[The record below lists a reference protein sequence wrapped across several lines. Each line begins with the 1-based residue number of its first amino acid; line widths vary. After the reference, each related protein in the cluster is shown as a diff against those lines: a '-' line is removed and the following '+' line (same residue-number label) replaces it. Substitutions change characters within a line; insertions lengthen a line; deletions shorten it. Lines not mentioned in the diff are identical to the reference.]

1 MKILTFCIAAAL
13 SISSTI
19 SFSAPF
25 LNPTKNIDNS
35 TTNNSIIN
43 SYNRTNKLAY
53 KSIGDKG
60 FDAANTI
67 IKCKDGNF
75 VLLGRTDSYGA
86 GDMNMSAIKV
96 DASGNILWNKNY
108 GAEESEEGYSGL
120 ETEDGGFIFAGYSDS
135 YGAGSDIKDGWI
147 VRTDAKGVRIW
158 DKTFGSNQSIDEIY
172 SIVPTGTGNYMVLM
186 NSIPIETG
194 KSDIM
199 LLEIDDKGETV
210 WKKSFGGKS
219 SEQGKSLAKT
229 EDGYLIA
236 GHIEGE
242 MITKWDMLLIHV
254 DKEGNKKWEKTY
266 GGGDN
271 EMANVVKVMPS
282 GNILIAGYSYTYAEG
297 SHDAWIVCADK
308 NGKKLWDK
316 NFGGLSTDEA
326 FDILVTDSSEIILI
340 GYTDIFKADEYGNNI
355 SPLSNEIMINKLDAK
370 GNLIWDRTLGGEKD
384 QVAKAGVIADDGSFV
399 LAGYTNENMDTKNVD
414 MLILKVSADGK

>member
-13 SISSTI
+13 SISSTV

-25 LNPTKNIDNS
+25 LNPTKNIDPV
-35 TTNNSIIN
+35 TTTLEID
-43 SYNRTNKLAY
+43 SYNKTNKLAY
-53 KSIGDKG
+53 KSVGDKG

-75 VLLGRTDSYGA
+75 ILLGRTDSYGA

-96 DASGNILWNKNY
+96 DASGNIIWNKNY
-108 GAEESEEGYSGL
+108 GAEESEEGYAGL
-120 ETEDGGFIFAGYSDS
+120 ETSDGGFIFAGYSDS

-147 VRTDAKGVRIW
+147 VRTDSKGIRIW

-172 SIVPTGTGNYMVLM
+172 SIVATDEGNYMILM

-194 KSDIM
+194 KSDII
-199 LLEIDDKGETV
+199 LLEIDDKGETI

-219 SEQGKSLAKT
+219 SEQGHSLAKT
-229 EDGYLIA
+229 ESGYLIA
-236 GHIEGE
+236 GHVEGE
-242 MITKWDMLLIHV
+242 MMTKWDMLLIHV
-254 DKEGNKKWEKTY
+254 DKSGNKKWEKTY

-308 NGKKLWDK
+308 NGKKVWDK

-326 FDILVTDSSEIILI
+326 FDILVTDNSEIILI
-340 GYTDIFKADEYGNNI
+340 GYTDIYKADEYGNNV
-355 SPLSNEIMINKLDAK
+355 SVLSNEIMINKLDSK
-370 GNLIWDRTLGGEKD
+370 GTEIWTRTLGGQKD
-384 QVAKAGVIADDGSFV
+384 QVAKAGAIADDGSFI

>member
-13 SISSTI
+13 SISSTV
-19 SFSAPF
+19 SFAVPF
-25 LNPTKNIDNS
+25 LTDNS
-35 TTNNSIIN
+35 NTKPTNLVTTNLLNK
-43 SYNRTNKLAY
+43 TNKLAY
-53 KSIGDKG
+53 KAVGDKG

-67 IKCKDGNF
+67 IKCNDGNF
-75 VLLGRTDSYGA
+75 ILLGRTDSYGA

-96 DASGNILWNKNY
+96 DASGNIIWNKNY
-108 GAEESEEGYSGL
+108 GAEESEEGYTGL
-120 ETEDGGFIFAGYSDS
+120 ETTDGGFIFAGYSDS

-147 VRTDAKGVRIW
+147 VRTDAKGSRIW

-172 SIVPTGTGNYMVLM
+172 SIVQTDEGNYMVLM
-186 NSIPIETG
+186 NSIPIATG
-194 KSDIM
+194 KSDII
-199 LLEIDDKGETV
+199 LLEIDDKGETI

-219 SEQGKSLAKT
+219 SEQAKSLAKT

-236 GHIEGE
+236 GHVEGE
-242 MITKWDMLLIHV
+242 MMTKWDMLLIHV
-254 DKEGNKKWEKTY
+254 DKKGNKKWEKTY

-297 SHDAWIVCADK
+297 SHDAWVVCADK

-316 NFGGLSTDEA
+316 NFGGLSTDEI
-326 FDILVTDSSEIILI
+326 FDILVTDNSEIILI
-340 GYTDIFKADEYGNNI
+340 GYTDIYKADEYGNNV
-355 SPLSNEIMINKLDAK
+355 SPLSNEIMINKLDTK
-370 GNLIWDRTLGGEKD
+370 GNEIWKRTLGGNKD
-384 QVAKAGVIADDGSFV
+384 QVAKAGAIADDGSFV
-399 LAGYTNENMDTKNVD
+399 LAGYTNENIDTRNVD

>member
-25 LNPTKNIDNS
+25 LNSTKNLDNS

-53 KSIGDKG
+53 KSVGDKG

-96 DASGNILWNKNY
+96 DANGTIIWNKNY

-210 WKKSFGGKS
+210 WKKSFGEKS
-219 SEQGKSLAKT
+219 SEQGHSLAKT

-236 GHIEGE
+236 GHVEGE
-242 MITKWDMLLIHV
+242 MMTKWDMLLIHV
-254 DKEGNKKWEKTY
+254 DKEGNRKWEKTY

-308 NGKKLWDK
+308 NGKKVWDK

-326 FDILVTDSSEIILI
+326 FDILVTDNSEIILI
-340 GYTDIFKADEYGNNI
+340 GYTDIYKADEYGNNV
-355 SPLSNEIMINKLDAK
+355 STLSNEIMINKLDSK
-370 GNLIWDRTLGGEKD
+370 GNEIWTRTLGGDKD
-384 QVAKAGVIADDGSFV
+384 QVAKAGAMTDDGGFV

>member
-13 SISSTI
+13 SISSTV

-25 LNPTKNIDNS
+25 LTDTNKNS
-35 TTNNSIIN
+35 TNLVVNS
-43 SYNRTNKLAY
+43 SNRTNQLTH
-53 KSIGDKG
+53 KSVGDKG

-67 IKCKDGNF
+67 IKCQDGNF
-75 VLLGRTDSYGA
+75 ILLGRTDSYGA

-96 DASGNILWNKNY
+96 DAIGTIIWNKNY

-120 ETEDGGFIFAGYSDS
+120 ETADGGFIFAGYSDS

-147 VRTDAKGVRIW
+147 VRTDAKGIRIW

-172 SIVPTGTGNYMVLM
+172 SIVATDEGNYMILM

-194 KSDIM
+194 KSDIV
-199 LLEIDDKGETV
+199 LLEIDDKGETI

-219 SEQGKSLAKT
+219 SEQGHSLAKT

-236 GHIEGE
+236 GHVEGE
-242 MITKWDMLLIHV
+242 MMTKWDMLLIHV
-254 DKEGNKKWEKTY
+254 DKKGNKKWEKTY

-297 SHDAWIVCADK
+297 SHDAWIVCTDK
-308 NGKKLWDK
+308 NGKKIWDK

-326 FDILVTDSSEIILI
+326 FDILVTDNSEIVLI
-340 GYTDIFKADEYGNNI
+340 GYTDIYKADEYGNNV
-355 SPLSNEIMINKLDAK
+355 SLLSNEIMINKLDSK
-370 GNLIWDRTLGGEKD
+370 GNEIWTRKLGGEKD
-384 QVAKAGVIADDGSFV
+384 QVAKAGVIANDGSFV